1 MKKVISFSLWG
12 NKPMYTVG
20 AVRNAELAKKLY
32 TDWEVRFYCGS
43 SVPQETID
51 ALRIKGAVVVLMQEP
66 GDWRGMF
73 WRFLPASELDVEAM
87 ISRDTDS
94 RLSSRE
100 AAAVEA
106 WLTSGKSFHI
116 MRDHPAHG
124 VPMLGGMWGVRGGK
138 IKNIGEAIQRYS
150 GGDFWQV
157 DQNFLKQVVYPM
169 TVDDS
174 CIHDEFFERKKF
186 PTARLN
192 HEFVGDV
199 FDENDVRHPEHWK
212 AIASHHLPSILMI
225 QERGRHEKN
234 RQFRESENF
243 RRSFT
248 RLGVKC
254 GVWGL
259 GHDNFSVPFDEIQKD
274 YDVIFV
280 MENYDEIG
288 WLPNLANSNKLKV
301 FWTID
306 CHCGAIPRHQ
316 EFCKKSKINV
326 LLNSSAQYNKYF
338 DGIVDKAFWFPN
350 GYPSDLISPR
360 SDVTREYNVG
370 FCGSS
375 IPNRDTILDEIGNH
389 IDLKRDTF
397 VIGEDMVR
405 MLSSYKIAFNFNIA
419 DDINYRTFEA
429 PAAGAMLL
437 TNYTPNLE
445 KLFDLDNELVIYKN
459 MDDIIQKIAYFTK
472 NEDERQ
478 KIADAG
484 KKRVNDNHS
493 YDERAKL
500 FLRMIS

>member
-12 NKPMYTVG
+12 DNPKYTIG
-20 AVRNAELAKKLY
+20 AISNAKLAKVHY
-32 TDWEVRFYCGS
+32 PGWEARFYCGM
-43 SVPQETID
+43 SVPQMIIDSLSNEGATIV
-51 ALRIKGAVVVLMQEP
+51 KMQEQ

-73 WRFLPASELDVEAM
+73 WRFLPASEPDVLAM

-94 RLSSRE
+94 RLSARE
-100 AAAVEA
+100 TEAVNV
-106 WLTSGKSFHI
+106 WLSTNKSFHI

-124 VPMLGGMWGVRGGK
+124 VPMLGGMWGVRGG
-138 IKNIGEAIQRYS
+138 IVKNISGTIEKYA

-157 DQNFLKQVVYPM
+157 DQNFLKQEIYPLAIGDAC
-169 TVDDS
+169 VHDD
-174 CIHDEFFERKKF
+174 FFEHQNF
-186 PTARLN
+186 PTARIDN
-192 HEFVGDV
+192 EFVGDV
-199 FDENDVRHPEHWK
+199 FDENEVRHPEHWK
-212 AIASHHLPSILMI
+212 AIASHRRPSILMI

-254 GVWGL
+254 DVWGL

-306 CHCGAIPRHQ
+306 CHCGAVQRHQ

-360 SDVTREYNVG
+360 SDVVRECSVG

-375 IPNRDTILDEIGNH
+375 IPNRDAILDAVGKYV
-389 IDLKRDTF
+389 DLKRDTF
-397 VIGEDMVR
+397 VIGEDMVK

-445 KLFDLDNELVIYKN
+445 KLFDLDSELVVYRN

-500 FLRMIS
+500 FLRMIV